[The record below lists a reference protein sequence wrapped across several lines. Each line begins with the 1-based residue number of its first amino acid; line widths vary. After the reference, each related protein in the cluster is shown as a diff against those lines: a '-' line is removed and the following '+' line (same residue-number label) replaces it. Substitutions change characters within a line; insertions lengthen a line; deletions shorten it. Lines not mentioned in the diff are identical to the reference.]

1 MRRDSLAL
9 PWHSGGQYFS
19 QKPMERLRAS
29 QVMLVLKNQ
38 PANAGDI
45 RGGGSTLLG
54 KISWRRK
61 WQPTPVFSPGEF
73 HGQRSLVGYSPWGS
87 QRVRQDW
94 RDLACTQHR
103 KIQGKPNMMCS
114 ARDNMKS
121 RESTLLQLEFPVK
134 DFFSFASLI
143 VGWFSGKNT
152 GVGGHSLFQRIFQI
166 QGSKPGLLPCR
177 QILYHLSYLG
187 SPVWWFTSQKI
198 SENPEKFNYN

>member
-1 MRRDSLAL
+1 MRVTKLEKAPSL
-9 PWHSGGQYFS
+9 PWEEIHWLSLGTLEVNIF
-19 QKPMERLRAS
+19 PRNLWRLRTS
-29 QVMLVLKNQ
+29 QAMLVLKNQ

-61 WQPTPVFSPGEF
+61 WQPTPVFWPGES

-121 RESTLLQLEFPVK
+121 RESTLLQLESPIK
-134 DFFSFASLI
+134 DFFFLCQVDCRMIFRQEYWS
-143 VGWFSGKNT
+143 GWPFPSSGD
-152 GVGGHSLFQRIFQI
+152 LPD
-166 QGSKPGLLPCR
+166 PG
-177 QILYHLSYLG
+177 I
-187 SPVWWFTSQKI
+187 
-198 SENPEKFNYN
+198 